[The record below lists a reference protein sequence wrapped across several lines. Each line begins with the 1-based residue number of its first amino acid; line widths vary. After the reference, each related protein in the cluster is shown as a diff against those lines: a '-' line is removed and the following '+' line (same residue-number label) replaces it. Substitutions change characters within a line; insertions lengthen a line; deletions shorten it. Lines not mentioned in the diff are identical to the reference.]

1 MSVESSIGRAKKLVR
16 SRIRSMIEE
25 CKVRR
30 FAMEL
35 HSELSGYTT
44 RKSGYC
50 EILRMARRTISFL
63 RPGQRAAAPIR
74 DGTKGFVFHKPRGSV
89 EIMPFTDPLNLS
101 SPSLGDLFF
110 GLPVELQLEV
120 VNKLFFFDLLSLRRT
135 SRKFREL
142 TMQNESYIVRHH
154 IGQWVPL
161 HITKLYPPPT
171 DTPPTLGYL
180 TDLAYKQRVS
190 THLAL
195 SLARQIVK
203 EMMGGRQSRRM
214 SKEATVYVLNQL
226 RLGMAPLIFALFHFF
241 ETYRT
246 RRLERLWEDNDHD
259 SSPVGLDPLPLAE
272 KMRLQG
278 DIISQYPDNLLLQ
291 VHQMYHLLLHLFMRR
306 MSSPSFSVQRTL
318 GCWTRQRPPNQAFA
332 KVLILGGIKEVWHI
346 YRIKGYSRRRKA
358 LDKYLRKLDM
368 ERACP
373 PKCKSGSKA
382 RATTTPQQ
390 SRGPSIPLNL
400 DIAALS
406 HPNHDH
412 PSPPPLSKLARL
424 DVDDLTQ
431 LWTPAAEQ
439 RLIFGGIVGSL
450 EEVRC
455 CGQFVSQLLGGVTE
469 SDDEEDDADG
479 DDSEDDSDDSGDDE
493 APPVLVPGGG
503 NTHYSNTF
511 LSMDSSWDDEL
522 AEEEDSG
529 LFFDDEGLGL
539 GSVLASV

>member
-1 MSVESSIGRAKKLVR
+1 
-16 SRIRSMIEE
+16 
-25 CKVRR
+25 
-30 FAMEL
+30 
-35 HSELSGYTT
+35 
-44 RKSGYC
+44 
-50 EILRMARRTISFL
+50 
-63 RPGQRAAAPIR
+63 
-74 DGTKGFVFHKPRGSV
+74 
-89 EIMPFTDPLNLS
+89 MPFTDSLRLS
-101 SPSLGDLFF
+101 SRSLGDLFF

-135 SRKFREL
+135 SQKFREL
-142 TMQNESYIVRHH
+142 TMQNESHIVRHH

-171 DTPPTLGYL
+171 DVPPTLGYL

-246 RRLERLWEDNDHD
+246 RRLECLLGDNDHD
-259 SSPVGLDPLPLAE
+259 SATVGLDHLPLVD

-382 RATTTPQQ
+382 RATTTSRQ
-390 SRGPSIPLNL
+390 SKGPSIPLNL
-400 DIAALS
+400 DITALS
-406 HPNHDH
+406 RPYYNHP
-412 PSPPPLSKLARL
+412 PPPPLSKLASL

-439 RLIFGGIVGSL
+439 RLIFGGIVSSL

-469 SDDEEDDADG
+469 SDDEDDADG
-479 DDSEDDSDDSGDDE
+479 DDSEDDSDDSADDE
-493 APPVLVPGGG
+493 VSPTLAPGGG
-503 NTHYSNTF
+503 NTHYSNTL
-511 LSMDSSWDDEL
+511 LSSDSSWDDEL
-522 AEEEDSG
+522 AEEEEEEGEEDSG

>member
-1 MSVESSIGRAKKLVR
+1 MSIVSIESSIDRAKKLVR
-16 SRIRSMIEE
+16 SKIRSMMDE
-25 CKVRR
+25 CRIRR
-30 FAMEL
+30 LAMEL
-35 HSELSGYTT
+35 HSGLSCHPT
-44 RKSGYC
+44 RESRCG
-50 EILRMARRTISFL
+50 EVLRMARRRLSLL
-63 RPGQRAAAPIR
+63 RPGQRMVAPTR
-74 DGTKGFVFHKPRGSV
+74 DGTTASKGSR
-89 EIMPFTDPLNLS
+89 
-101 SPSLGDLFF
+101 SLGDLFF

-135 SRKFREL
+135 SQKFREL
-142 TMQNESYIVRHH
+142 TMQNESHIVRHH

-161 HITKLYPPPT
+161 HITKLYPPPA
-171 DTPPTLGYL
+171 DAPPTLVYL

-203 EMMGGRQSRRM
+203 EMMGGRQARRM

-246 RRLERLWEDNDHD
+246 RRLERLWGNDDDDDEDP
-259 SSPVGLDPLPLAE
+259 STAGLDPLSPAD
-272 KMRLQG
+272 KRRLQG

-306 MSSPSFSVQRTL
+306 MSSPSLSVPRTL

-346 YRIKGYSRRRKA
+346 YRIKGYCRRRKA
-358 LDKYLRKLDM
+358 LDKFLRKLDT
-368 ERACP
+368 ERTRL
-373 PKCKSGSKA
+373 PKRRSAFKA
-382 RATTTPQQ
+382 RVTTAPQRNKG
-390 SRGPSIPLNL
+390 SSVALNL
-400 DIAALS
+400 DITALS
-406 HPNHDH
+406 RSDYNHP
-412 PSPPPLSKLARL
+412 PPPPLSKLAKL

-431 LWTPAAEQ
+431 LWTPAAEH
-439 RLIFGGIVGSL
+439 RLILGGIVGSL

-479 DDSEDDSDDSGDDE
+479 DDSDDDSDDSADDE
-493 APPVLVPGGG
+493 VLPALPIGGA
-503 NTHYSNTF
+503 NADYSNTL
-511 LSMDSSWDDEL
+511 LSADGSWDDEL
-522 AEEEDSG
+522 AEEDSG
-529 LFFDDEGLGL
+529 LFSDDEGLGL
-539 GSVLASV
+539 ASVLASV

>member
-1 MSVESSIGRAKKLVR
+1 MSIVSIESSIDRAKKLVG
-16 SRIRSMIEE
+16 SKIRSMVDE
-25 CKVRR
+25 CRIRKI
-30 FAMEL
+30 AMEL
-35 HSELSGYTT
+35 HSGLSCHPARESGY
-44 RKSGYC
+44 G
-50 EILRMARRTISFL
+50 EVLRMARRTFYFL

-74 DGTKGFVFHKPRGSV
+74 DGTTASKGSR
-89 EIMPFTDPLNLS
+89 
-101 SPSLGDLFF
+101 SLGDLFF

-135 SRKFREL
+135 SQKFREL
-142 TMQNESYIVRHH
+142 TMQNESHIVRHH

-171 DTPPTLGYL
+171 DAPPTLGYL

-203 EMMGGRQSRRM
+203 EMMGGRQARRM

-246 RRLERLWEDNDHD
+246 RRLERLWGNDDQD
-259 SSPVGLDPLPLAE
+259 SSVVGLDPLSLAD

-278 DIISQYPDNLLLQ
+278 DIIAQYPDSLLLQ

-306 MSSPSFSVQRTL
+306 MSSPSLSVPRTL

-346 YRIKGYSRRRKA
+346 YRIKGYCRRRKA
-358 LDKYLRKLDM
+358 LDKYLRKLDT
-368 ERACP
+368 ERTRP
-373 PKCKSGSKA
+373 PKRKSGFKA
-382 RATTTPQQ
+382 RATASQQ
-390 SRGPSIPLNL
+390 NKGSSIPLNL
-400 DIAALS
+400 DITALS
-406 HPNHDH
+406 RPDYNH
-412 PSPPPLSKLARL
+412 PPPPPISKLAKL

-431 LWTPAAEQ
+431 LWTPAAEH

-479 DDSEDDSDDSGDDE
+479 DDSDGDSDDSADDE
-493 APPVLVPGGG
+493 VSPVLAVGGG
-503 NTHYSNTF
+503 NTEYSNTL
-511 LSMDSSWDDEL
+511 LSADSSWDDEL
-522 AEEEDSG
+522 ADEDSG
-529 LFFDDEGLGL
+529 LFSDDEGLGL
-539 GSVLASV
+539 ASVLASV

>member
-1 MSVESSIGRAKKLVR
+1 MSVVSIESSIDRAKKLVR
-16 SRIRSMIEE
+16 SKIRSMMDE
-25 CKVRR
+25 CKIRK

-35 HSELSGYTT
+35 HSGLSCYTT
-44 RKSGYC
+44 RESGYR
-50 EILRMARRTISFL
+50 EVLRMARKTISFL
-63 RPGQRAAAPIR
+63 RPGQRAAAPA
-74 DGTKGFVFHKPRGSV
+74 RGSA
-89 EIMPFTDPLNLS
+89 TTS
-101 SPSLGDLFF
+101 KGSCSLGALFF

-120 VNKLFFFDLLSLRRT
+120 VNKLCFFDLLSLRRT
-135 SRKFREL
+135 SQKFREL
-142 TMQNESYIVRHH
+142 TMHNESHIVRHH

-171 DTPPTLGYL
+171 DVPPTLGYL

-214 SKEATVYVLNQL
+214 SKEATEYVLNQL

-246 RRLERLWEDNDHD
+246 RRLERLWGNDDHD
-259 SSPVGLDPLPLAE
+259 SSMAGLDPLSLAD

-306 MSSPSFSVQRTL
+306 MSSPSPPVQRTL
-318 GCWTRQRPPNQAFA
+318 GYWTRQRPPNQAFA

-346 YRIKGYSRRRKA
+346 YRIKGFCRRRKA
-358 LDKYLRKLDM
+358 LDKYLRKLDA
-368 ERACP
+368 ERAHP
-373 PKCKSGSKA
+373 PKRKSGS
-382 RATTTPQQ
+382 RATAPQRNKG
-390 SRGPSIPLNL
+390 SSIPLNPG
-400 DIAALS
+400 ITALPRS
-406 HPNHDH
+406 DHNHP
-412 PSPPPLSKLARL
+412 PPPPLSKLAKL

-431 LWTPAAEQ
+431 LWTPAAEH

-469 SDDEEDDADG
+469 SDDEEDDG
-479 DDSEDDSDDSGDDE
+479 DDSEDDSDDSADDE
-493 APPVLVPGGG
+493 ASPALVPGGG
-503 NTHYSNTF
+503 NTDYSNTL
-511 LSMDSSWDDEL
+511 LSADSSWDDEL
-522 AEEEDSG
+522 AEEDSG
-529 LFFDDEGLGL
+529 LFSDDEGLGL